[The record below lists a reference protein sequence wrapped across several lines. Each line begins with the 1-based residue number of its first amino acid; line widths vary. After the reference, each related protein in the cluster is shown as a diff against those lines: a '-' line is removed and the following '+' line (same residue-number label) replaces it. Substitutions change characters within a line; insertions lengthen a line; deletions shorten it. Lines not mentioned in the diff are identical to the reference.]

1 MAENKYRIGAYVNPE
16 TWDKITDYQ
25 KLIKSETGK
34 KPTQG
39 EVIDE
44 QVKFLDMIM
53 TYQTRIKEETGK
65 ELTQKQVVE
74 ELEKLLVKELKE
86 K

>member
-1 MAENKYRIGAYVNPE
+1 MENKYRIGAYVNPE
-16 TWDKITDYQ
+16 TWDKITAYQ
-25 KLIKSETGK
+25 RLIKIETGK

-44 QVKFLDMIM
+44 QVKLWDMIM
-53 TYQTRIKEETGK
+53 AYQTRIKEETGK
-65 ELTQKQVVE
+65 EFTQEQIVE
-74 ELEKLLVKELKE
+74 EFAKLLVKELKE